1 MKTIL
6 TGVCVMALSL
16 GGAFAQEK
24 STAAKSSKET
34 QQSTKT
40 MTSDKTMKTET
51 EVVSG
56 KVDSYEPGKS
66 DRVVLIMNVIPGEEP
81 SSGPNY
87 YAFDPSVTYSIG
99 IDNDRDG
106 TADDVRFD
114 VRFANEIRG
123 FTKDLGLPLRYI
135 GGGPLPVVDD
145 VDDPGNGLRQTYQV
159 TMNGKKLHPGALPVL
174 PDNVGPHGARFVL
187 D

>member
-1 MKTIL
+1 MPLVGDAFIQEVIMKTIL

-66 DRVVLIMNVIPGEEP
+66 L
-81 SSGPNY
+81 
-87 YAFDPSVTYSIG
+87 SVTVPGKIVKTKSFDLNSKDETVHMASNLKKG
-99 IDNDRDG
+99 QWV
-106 TADDVRFD
+106 TVREKTD
-114 VRFANEIRG
+114 
-123 FTKDLGLPLRYI
+123 K
-135 GGGPLPVVDD
+135 
-145 VDDPGNGLRQTYQV
+145 NGHKTV
-159 TMNGKKLHPGALPVL
+159 TVTRAKAKATS
-174 PDNVGPHGARFVL
+174 
-187 D
+187 